1 MKALRK
7 FFGYSPKVG
16 DKITAWT
23 DHGVRFEGVVTD
35 DTHANSEDDPHYCA
49 KGNWY
54 ISTTKVVEIVK
65 PAENAIILSRQVK
78 LA

>member
-35 DTHANSEDDPHYCA
+35 DTHANSENSPHYRA

-65 PAENAIILSRQVK
+65 PAENAIIFSLQAK

>member
-35 DTHANSEDDPHYCA
+35 DTHANSEDFPHYRA
-49 KGNWY
+49 NGNWY
-54 ISTTKVVEIVK
+54 ISINKVIETVK
-65 PAENAIILSRQVK
+65 PVSDAMIFSHYAKLS
-78 LA
+78 